1 MEFVFQVSSVNLGSS
16 NSVMIS
22 KPKISACVWLP
33 AAPGWLEMEV
43 PLISW
48 QSCYDLTL
56 NSVVIVVFLN
66 RDKAFDP
73 LYRVKYLLEMS
84 LIMLI

>member
-1 MEFVFQVSSVNLGSS
+1 MEFVFQVSSVNLGIS
-16 NSVMIS
+16 NCVMIS
-22 KPKISACVWLP
+22 KPKISECVWLP
-33 AAPGWLEMEV
+33 VAPGWLEMEV
-43 PLISW
+43 PLILW

-66 RDKAFDP
+66 KDKAFDP